1 MGKKSVMGALL
12 WQSYSWQR
20 HPSVL
25 KVVNWKVSKMILML
39 EEGDYTFYIVKIAYA
54 YSLKQAKCFLI
65 TYPGFLGGSKEK
77 IS

>member
-1 MGKKSVMGALL
+1 
-12 WQSYSWQR
+12 
-20 HPSVL
+20 
-25 KVVNWKVSKMILML
+25 MILML